1 MPGATD
7 AVPSVLVMA
16 RSAWGVR
23 VSTSVAE
30 LLPGLESAVPATV
43 TVLVSEPVA
52 LGSIVPVSV
61 MVALWLL
68 ARLSPLHTRVPG
80 S

>member
-1 MPGATD
+1 MSATT
-7 AVPSVLVMA
+7 AVTPSVLKMA
-16 RSAWGVR
+16 RSASGVSAL
-23 VSTSVAE
+23 VSVAE

-52 LGSIVPVSV
+52 LGSIVAVSV
-61 MVALWLL
+61 MLTLSPG
-68 ARLSPLHTRVPG
+68 ARFSPLHTPVVA